1 MTENNRTNESAPMFP
16 MNQSE
21 VKQDQYTD
29 PKEKKLANWI
39 EDVVT
44 MQRVNLVLLT
54 VTLMM
59 LILHMALDFFFH
71 V

>member
-1 MTENNRTNESAPMFP
+1 MSDEKKQPAPLFSMTQEES
-16 MNQSE
+16 E
-21 VKQDQYTD
+21 TEKLTD
-29 PKEKKLANWI
+29 PKEKRLANWI

-44 MQRVNLVLLT
+44 MQRVNLVLLI

-59 LILHMALDFFFH
+59 LILHMVLDFFFH

>member
-1 MTENNRTNESAPMFP
+1 MDEENLKKSAPSFP
-16 MNQSE
+16 MPKENVMS
-21 VKQDQYTD
+21 DQYTN

-44 MQRVNLVLLT
+44 MQRVNLVLLL

-59 LILHMALDFFFH
+59 LILHMALDFIFH

>member
-1 MTENNRTNESAPMFP
+1 MDDEKKLAKSAPSFP
-16 MNQSE
+16 MPKES
-21 VKQDQYTD
+21 VMSDKYTD
-29 PKEKKLANWI
+29 PKEKRLANWI

-44 MQRVNLVLLT
+44 MQRVNLVLLI

-59 LILHMALDFFFH
+59 LILHLVLDFFFH